1 MFVDH
6 ARRLA
11 AGVANLSYVVGSGT
25 ALPFD
30 DGAFDAV
37 IFHTVLSHI
46 PDAGAALAEAARV
59 TAAGGA
65 LAVFDGDYAT
75 TTVAVGD
82 HDPLQACADAAMA
95 ALVHD
100 RYLVRRLGTLV
111 RAAGWDIVRLRS
123 HGYVENEEPGYILT
137 LIDRGADTLVGAGR
151 LGRAGGGCAEGRGAP
166 AGGGGR
172 VLRPHRLRE
181 PDRPASVGCS
191 PMRTRVSGG
200 LVTND
205 VQARLRAYARL
216 LVRAGVNL
224 TEGQELLVHGQV
236 EHAPFVRAIAEEAY
250 AAGARYVDASYADRR
265 VQRAF
270 VTSAADDMLGWTP
283 PWMVQRLERAIE
295 VGAAVI
301 GISADSG
308 AEVFE
313 GVDGDRLAR
322 ARYRDFDLVW
332 MDGVMGRKLAWSL
345 VAYPTEG
352 WAREALGE
360 PDLDRLWDAFA
371 HALRLDEPDPAGSW
385 RQRLDELEARAR
397 ELTERAFTALR
408 YRGPGTDLE
417 VGLIEGARWMAGR
430 ERTVH
435 GQVHAPNLPT
445 EEVFTSPHRLRAD
458 GTVRSTMPLAL
469 RGTIVEGLELRVAGG
484 EIVEARSTRGEDA
497 LRAELAIDEGA
508 RHFGEVALV
517 DASSRVGETGV
528 TFNNTLFDENAAAHI
543 AWGRAIP
550 WALDHLPAD
559 QHAAAGLNDSAT
571 HTDFMVGAPEV
582 EIDGV
587 EPGGTAVALL
597 RDGVWQ
603 L

>member
-1 MFVDH
+1 
-6 ARRLA
+6 
-11 AGVANLSYVVGSGT
+11 
-25 ALPFD
+25 
-30 DGAFDAV
+30 
-37 IFHTVLSHI
+37 
-46 PDAGAALAEAARV
+46 
-59 TAAGGA
+59 
-65 LAVFDGDYAT
+65 
-75 TTVAVGD
+75 
-82 HDPLQACADAAMA
+82 
-95 ALVHD
+95 
-100 RYLVRRLGTLV
+100 
-111 RAAGWDIVRLRS
+111 
-123 HGYVENEEPGYILT
+123 
-137 LIDRGADTLVGAGR
+137 
-151 LGRAGGGCAEGRGAP
+151 
-166 AGGGGR
+166 
-172 VLRPHRLRE
+172 
-181 PDRPASVGCS
+181 
-191 PMRTRVSGG
+191 
-200 LVTND
+200 VTND

-224 TEGQELLVHGQV
+224 ADGQELLVHAQH

-250 AAGARYVDASYADRR
+250 AAGARYVDVVYADRW

-270 VTSAADDMLGWTP
+270 VSTAPDEMLGWTP
-283 PWMVQRLERAIE
+283 PWMVQRLARAIE

-308 AEVFE
+308 ADVFE

-322 ARYRDFDLVW
+322 ARFRDFDLVW
-332 MDGVMGRKLAWSL
+332 MDGVMGRRLAWSL

-360 PDLDRLWDAFA
+360 PDVGRLWEAFA
-371 HALRLDEPDPAGSW
+371 HALRLDEPDPAAAW
-385 RQRLDELEARAR
+385 KQRLDELEARAR
-397 ELTERAFTALR
+397 ELTERAFTTLR

-417 VGLIEGARWMAGR
+417 VGLIEGARWLAGR

-445 EEVFTSPHRLRAD
+445 EEVFTSPHRSRAE
-458 GTVRSTMPLAL
+458 GTVRSTMALAL
-469 RGTIVEGLELRVAGG
+469 RGTLVEGLELRVAGG
-484 EIVEARSTRGEDA
+484 EIVEARARRGEEA
-497 LRAELAIDEGA
+497 LRAELATDDGA
-508 RHFGEVALV
+508 RRFGEVALV
-517 DASSRVGETGV
+517 DVSSRVGETGV

-550 WALDHLPAD
+550 WALDHLASD

-587 EPGGTAVALL
+587 EVGGAAVALL